1 MSPITTHILDTSTGQ
16 PARGVAVTLEIA
28 RGPGCDGWLEL
39 AHGITNQDGRI
50 TQFDPS
56 LDLLEPAAYRVR
68 FDTGAYFLSTG
79 VRGFYPE
86 VHVIV
91 RIDDPAQH
99 FHIPLLLSPFGYS
112 TYRGS

>member
-1 MSPITTHILDTSTGQ
+1 MSPITAHVLDTATGK
-16 PARGVAVTLEIA
+16 PARGITVSLEVAGGPGSDRWIELA
-28 RGPGCDGWLEL
+28 RGV
-39 AHGITNQDGRI
+39 TNEDGRLG
-50 TQFDPS
+50 QFNPPLKS
-56 LDLLEPAAYRVR
+56 FKPGVYRLR
-68 FDTGAYFLSTG
+68 FDTGSYFTAIR

-91 RIDDPAQH
+91 QIDDPAQH